1 LQFGNFTGCRIR
13 NCGGDKSLSNE
24 FLAFLGCDSI
34 VDIKLPEAVE
44 LEMSVLFSDIRDF
57 TTFSEQMTPPEKF
70 KFINYY
76 LSLMEPLIWQIQ
88 RFINK

>member
-1 LQFGNFTGCRIR
+1 M
-13 NCGGDKSLSNE
+13 SLSNE

-44 LEMSVLFSDIRDF
+44 WEMSVLFSDIRDF
-57 TTFSEQMTPPEKF
+57 TTLSEQMTPPENF
-70 KFINYY
+70 KFINSY
-76 LSLMEPLIWQIQ
+76 LSLMEPLILQMQ